1 MPKRSANKVEEYLDR
16 ESKCVDD
23 VSESSDESEED
34 IASVEI
40 KKKKSSKRVNKNKKN
55 KTQGKIILY

>member
-40 KKKKSSKRVNKNKKN
+40 KKKKSSKRVNKNKK
-55 KTQGKIILY
+55 K

>member
-55 KTQGKIILY
+55 KTQGKVILY